1 MEKGHLRSFKMGFW
15 EFITN
20 CKSTKYKKLK
30 DLQSFSFCNILYFNG
45 LQISF
50 ERAEIDLK
58 LQEIVAYAEDS
69 ILLYDV

>member
-1 MEKGHLRSFKMGFW
+1 MGFL

-20 CKSTKYKKLK
+20 CKSIKYKKLK
-30 DLQSFSFCNILYFNG
+30 DLRSFSFCNILYFND

-69 ILLYDV
+69 ILLSDV